1 MKLQKLSDEVKAE
14 TKYCPF
20 RLYNKETKIE
30 AHEEMVS
37 KECSIFGFF
46 LPKSRK
52 KCLLL
57 SKYNIFNMI
66 VTIDRVVFLNDILEG

>member
-1 MKLQKLSDEVKAE
+1 
-14 TKYCPF
+14 
-20 RLYNKETKIE
+20 
-30 AHEEMVS
+30 MVLGT
-37 KECSIFGFF
+37 CSIFGFF

-57 SKYNIFNMI
+57 SNYNIFNII

>member
-57 SKYNIFNMI
+57 PKYNIFNII

>member
-37 KECSIFGFF
+37 KDVYCYLNIIF
-46 LPKSRK
+46 LI
-52 KCLLL
+52 LL
-57 SKYNIFNMI
+57 
-66 VTIDRVVFLNDILEG
+66 

>member
-20 RLYNKETKIE
+20 RLYNKE
-30 AHEEMVS
+30 

-57 SKYNIFNMI
+57 SKYNIFNII

>member
-46 LPKSRK
+46 
-52 KCLLL
+52 CLKAAKNVYCYLNIIFLILL
-57 SKYNIFNMI
+57 
-66 VTIDRVVFLNDILEG
+66 

>member
-52 KCLLL
+52 NVYCYLNIIFLILL
-57 SKYNIFNMI
+57 
-66 VTIDRVVFLNDILEG
+66 

>member
-14 TKYCPF
+14 TKYCPC
-20 RLYNKETKIE
+20 RIYNKETKKE
-30 AHEEMVS
+30 AHEEMFS

-57 SKYNIFNMI
+57 SKYNIFNII

>member
-1 MKLQKLSDEVKAE
+1 MKLQKLSDEEKAE

-57 SKYNIFNMI
+57 SKYNIFFMSFNE
-66 VTIDRVVFLNDILEG
+66 ILLISFIIASN

>member
-37 KECSIFGFF
+37 TPRPVGVIA
-46 LPKSRK
+46 SRP
-52 KCLLL
+52 
-57 SKYNIFNMI
+57 
-66 VTIDRVVFLNDILEG
+66 

>member
-20 RLYNKETKIE
+20 RLSNKETKIE

-57 SKYNIFNMI
+57 SKYNIFNII

>member
-1 MKLQKLSDEVKAE
+1 MKLQKLSDEEKAE

-20 RLYNKETKIE
+20 RLRNKETKVENAQCIR
-30 AHEEMVS
+30 
-37 KECSIFGFF
+37 SIFGFF

-57 SKYNIFNMI
+57 PKNNI
-66 VTIDRVVFLNDILEG
+66 

>member
-1 MKLQKLSDEVKAE
+1 MKKWFQENVLFLV
-14 TKYCPF
+14 
-20 RLYNKETKIE
+20 
-30 AHEEMVS
+30 
-37 KECSIFGFF
+37 FF

-57 SKYNIFNMI
+57 PKYNIFNII

>member
-1 MKLQKLSDEVKAE
+1 MKLQKLSDEEKAE

-57 SKYNIFNMI
+57 SKYNIFNII

>member
-1 MKLQKLSDEVKAE
+1 
-14 TKYCPF
+14 
-20 RLYNKETKIE
+20 
-30 AHEEMVS
+30 MVS
-37 KECSIFGFF
+37 REYSIFGFF

-57 SKYNIFNMI
+57 PKYNIFNII

>member
-20 RLYNKETKIE
+20 RLCNKETKIE

-57 SKYNIFNMI
+57 SKYNIFNII